1 MISMKQLFALAF
13 AIVALATIT
22 LDFADARGGELAAID
37 LADIIAMARAANIT
51 AVTDL
56 YKFPPPPSKPSKPDG
71 G

>member
-13 AIVALATIT
+13 AIVAPATIT